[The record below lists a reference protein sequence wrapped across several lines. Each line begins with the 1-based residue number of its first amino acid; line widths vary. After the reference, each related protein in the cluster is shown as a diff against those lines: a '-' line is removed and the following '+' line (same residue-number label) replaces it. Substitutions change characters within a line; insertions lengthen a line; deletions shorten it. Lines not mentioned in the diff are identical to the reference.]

1 MHQHFKRL
9 VPKGEYIA
17 DHSLHWKMLMHFH
30 DAPKLVKLLRIN
42 KQYELN
48 KKLNQ
53 ISVNKATK
61 KWSSPTLFTNLLHQC
76 LPQFKLESKELADG
90 HWKTNPKESDL
101 NPHKCILKRSLKI
114 FSLHISEKNFFTKPS
129 KDPI

>member
-9 VPKGEYIA
+9 VPKGEYKA
-17 DHSLHWKMLMHFH
+17 DHSLHWKMLIHFH

-61 KWSSPTLFTNLLHQC
+61 NEVHPLFLQTYSTTN
-76 LPQFKLESKELADG
+76 AY
-90 HWKTNPKESDL
+90 L
-101 NPHKCILKRSLKI
+101 NLNKRA
-114 FSLHISEKNFFTKPS
+114 KN
-129 KDPI
+129 